1 MSTLQKIKSLAFL
14 ICFVV
19 AAFIYNSISK
29 EKEIAINAVK
39 TDQKNT
45 KNLVDSEKG
54 SVTTIN
60 FE

>member
-14 ICFVV
+14 ICFVI
-19 AAFIYNSISK
+19 AAIIYNSISK

-39 TDQKNT
+39 NSQKNT
-45 KNLVDSEKG
+45 KNLVDTDKG
-54 SVTTIN
+54 SVTTIH